1 MSTGGRIAS
10 QWAGSFVDLLFPPQC
25 VWCQR
30 PTRIGQRLC
39 HSCRQRF
46 LNDYY
51 RCQKC
56 AAPLPKVLPN
66 NDCVLCRAGKW
77 RFSTVV
83 TLATYRGDMRRAVI
97 MMKRKRFEPLRR
109 AMADL
114 LGEKLQQQWWPTH
127 RLNSSSG
134 VEESSNADGS
144 HAAATPAVA
153 NSPVLVPVPYHWSH
167 GFSSAAD
174 TAELLAH
181 GIATQTTWPVVQGA
195 VRRVRKTA
203 KQGVLTWAERKAN
216 VHKAFA
222 LKSAQEIRGR
232 QVLLVDDVFTS
243 GATAAELTRI
253 LLRGG
258 AAGVSIAVVAR
269 ATGVR
274 ESPGME

>member
-1 MSTGGRIAS
+1 MIHGHIAL
-10 QWAGSFVDLLFPPQC
+10 QWAGGFVDLLFPPQC
-25 VWCQR
+25 AWCQQ
-30 PTRIGQRLC
+30 PTRISQRLC
-39 HSCRQRF
+39 ERCRQRF
-46 LNDYY
+46 VSDYY

-56 AAPLPKVLPN
+56 AAPLPTVLPN
-66 NDCVLCRAGKW
+66 TQCVRCRAGKW
-77 RFSTVV
+77 RFTTVV

-97 MMKRKRFEPLRR
+97 MMKRKRCEPLRR

-114 LGEKLQQQWWPTH
+114 LGEKLLGEWLPAQATAELNVASGPHVAGESPTAH
-127 RLNSSSG
+127 Q
-134 VEESSNADGS
+134 
-144 HAAATPAVA
+144 
-153 NSPVLVPVPYHWSH
+153 PVLIPVPYHWSH
-167 GFSSAAD
+167 GFSSAAG
-174 TAELLAH
+174 TAELLAQ
-181 GIATQTTWPVVQGA
+181 GIAAYTSWPVVRGA

-216 VHKAFA
+216 VRKAFA
-222 LKSAQEIRGR
+222 LNSDCAIRGR

-258 AAGVSIAVVAR
+258 AANVSIVVVAR